1 MKVKTMKFL
10 RVAFALAVLAV
21 LLPLVSK
28 NVDAAESTWTVTFH
42 NNGGDEIPSI
52 QVPDGQYGSIPSPTR
67 EGYVFASWYTD
78 PELTRYYGGGRVYS
92 DLDLY
97 AKWFVLVPKVE
108 ATVTLPKTGDPVDLS
123 VIFSDAT
130 HCTSPRSDCVTITEM
145 EDGNFGD
152 EMQEGDVYK
161 AGTKYFVL
169 IWFSPDTGYDYSRAQ
184 TTAMI
189 NGNQATWWTSIGDGR
204 HTCGWYIFVTTD
216 IELTK
221 QPTNV
226 SATKGATANFSV
238 EAIATVPLSYQ
249 WQCQKST
256 STRWEDCDFDGADTD
271 TLSVPASTDLN
282 GAKFRCVIAYSNK
295 KTFTSAA
302 TLTVRTDQS
311 EYIKSAKAQYPSIAK
326 TSVQDFTVET
336 TADVKNLILYAE
348 GGTTLVK
355 TWAASGNSTVS
366 GNIRTWKVSQAIGT
380 AGDRKL
386 VFKGGTTSTTP
397 VTNAVT
403 VSFKVLNTGVVSAS
417 AKNATIKKGGEQ
429 TFTVKTTSDA
439 KYLMEYAENGNLVKT
454 WTASSSNSTVSGSVR
469 TWTVSQNI
477 ATAGKRTL
485 SFKAG
490 TTSTPTAA
498 QRTATFTVEDV
509 WVNSASVKFATI
521 GKGGTQTFTV
531 KTTSNAQYLML
542 YGEGGNLV
550 KTWGTSGN
558 SSVSGDVRTWTVS
571 LAIGTAGNRELTLK
585 AGKTT
590 TPSSFGKTV
599 KFAVVEKKL
608 ISAKAKLAAIAKGA
622 TQTFEVETS
631 ADVKNLMLYA
641 EGGNLVKSW
650 AASGN
655 STETAQKTRKWTVSL
670 TIGTVGDR
678 KLVFKGGTTNTTPVT
693 NALTVSFKVESIE
706 VISVSA
712 KYATM
717 NRGTEQVFTVKTSA
731 DAKYLVEYA
740 EDGKTVAKT
749 WTASSSNSTVSGNV
763 RTWTLTQTI
772 NTAGNR
778 KLYFK
783 AGSTST
789 PTSAAKSVSFVVK

>member
-1 MKVKTMKFL
+1 MNAPASAFYDDLVLTEKSYYYKVVAKTNSNISYHSNYVIGHA
-10 RVAFALAVLAV
+10 RLATPVVTTSNSLAGKPVL
-21 LLPLVSK
+21 S
-28 NVDAAESTWTVTFH
+28 WT
-42 NNGGDEIPSI
+42 DCKAS
-52 QVPDGQYGSIPSPTR
+52 QYG
-67 EGYVFASWYTD
+67 
-78 PELTRYYGGGRVYS
+78 
-92 DLDLY
+92 
-97 AKWFVLVPKVE
+97 
-108 ATVTLPKTGDPVDLS
+108 
-123 VIFSDAT
+123 
-130 HCTSPRSDCVTITEM
+130 
-145 EDGNFGD
+145 
-152 EMQEGDVYK
+152 VYK
-161 AGTKYFVL
+161 KTSSASQGRIAMVSGTEFEDK
-169 IWFSPDTGYDYSRAQ
+169 DAEAC
-184 TTAMI
+184 TTATYEVMAI
-189 NGNQATWWTSIGDGR
+189 S
-204 HTCGWYIFVTTD
+204 
-216 IELTK
+216 
-221 QPTNV
+221 NV
-226 SATKGATANFSV
+226 SAKYNSELSQGRTVACKLPYVQIKSFEMPNNVPTIGW
-238 EAIATVPLSYQ
+238 EAVP
-249 WQCQKST
+249 
-256 STRWEDCDFDGADTD
+256 GADYYKVQCLTQG
-271 TLSVPASTDLN
+271 STIN
-282 GAKFRCVIAYSNK
+282 VGTTTGTSITHPNAPTGEMVSYCVVAYTNAGTQYSSTYVSYNHYWQP
-295 KTFTSAA
+295 SSS
-302 TLTVRTDQS
+302 LI
-311 EYIKSAKAQYPSIAK
+311 YSAKAIYPTIAK
-326 TSVQDFTVET
+326 SAQQEFEVVTTSNVQT
-336 TADVKNLILYAE
+336 LMLYAE
-348 GGTTLVK
+348 GGSPLVK
-355 TWAASGNSTVS
+355 TWAASENSTVS
-366 GNIRTWKVSQAIGT
+366 GDKRTWKVSHAIGT

-386 VFKGGTTSTTP
+386 VFKGGITNTTP
-397 VTNAVT
+397 VTSPVT
-403 VSFKVLNTGVVSAS
+403 VSFKVVNTGVISAS

-429 TFTVKTTSDA
+429 RFTVKTTSDA

-550 KTWGTSGN
+550 KTWGASGN

-693 NALTVSFKVESIE
+693 NALAVSFKVENIE

-712 KYATM
+712 KYATI